1 MKGKNKVTNIIWKAI
16 LVQNDDQTIKYELNM
31 NEKLKEKM
39 KRRKKRSLFL
49 SKMML
54 NQNNES
60 LSFETE
66 QIEPEPKNN
75 MVFENSIIF
84 SRANYDVISLLNN
97 DKNELN
103 ISQSKSYEKPEQ
115 PIILSFQMDVIEI
128 AIRRNQQFK

>member
-1 MKGKNKVTNIIWKAI
+1 MKGRNKVANIIWKTI
-16 LVQNDDQTIKYELNM
+16 LVQNDSQTIKYELNM

-84 SRANYDVISLLNN
+84 SRANYDFISLLNN

-103 ISQSKSYEKPEQ
+103 ISQSKSFEKPEQ

-128 AIRRNQQFK
+128 AIRRSQQFK

>member
-1 MKGKNKVTNIIWKAI
+1 MKGRNKVANIIWKTI
-16 LVQNDDQTIKYELNM
+16 LVQNDNQTIKYELNM

-103 ISQSKSYEKPEQ
+103 ISQSKSFEKPEQ

-128 AIRRNQQFK
+128 AIRRSQQFK